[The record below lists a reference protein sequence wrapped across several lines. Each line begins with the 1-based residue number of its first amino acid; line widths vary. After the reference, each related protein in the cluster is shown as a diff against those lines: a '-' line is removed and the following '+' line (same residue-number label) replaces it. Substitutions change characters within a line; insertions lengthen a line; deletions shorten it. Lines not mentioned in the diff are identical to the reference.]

1 MQFSILFGQ
10 NLVYYHFY
18 KNAPGICHT
27 ILICVKLV
35 FIFDICSSVTHSIKF
50 AFAIHAECNNFS
62 TVSLYEIQ
70 ISLKG
75 AFEWINI
82 PGRVPPWQ
90 SCKIPQ
96 NMIKLYQIPAP
107 TEIPLNLWPCWAEN
121 TKKEGLKK
129 QKLYRMSTL
138 RLPDFTLK
146 SKNLFYQTSN
156 WGLILFTRRLYLC
169 IKSVFF
175 L

>member
-1 MQFSILFGQ
+1 MPEKGIHCVRCLGKPPAEELWNGKGRTSCSRSHPSLWLIRLE
-10 NLVYYHFY
+10 LVFFLHFFVSLIHHL
-18 KNAPGICHT
+18 PGIGICHT

-50 AFAIHAECNNFS
+50 AFALHAECNNFS
-62 TVSLYEIQ
+62 TVSLFELQ

-121 TKKEGLKK
+121 TK
-129 QKLYRMSTL
+129 
-138 RLPDFTLK
+138 
-146 SKNLFYQTSN
+146 
-156 WGLILFTRRLYLC
+156 
-169 IKSVFF
+169 
-175 L
+175 

>member
-1 MQFSILFGQ
+1 MPEKGIHCVRCLGKTTAEELWNGKGRTSCSRSHPSLWLIRLE
-10 NLVYYHFY
+10 LVFFLSLIHHL
-18 KNAPGICHT
+18 PEIGHT

-62 TVSLYEIQ
+62 TVSLFELQ

-121 TKKEGLKK
+121 TK
-129 QKLYRMSTL
+129 
-138 RLPDFTLK
+138 
-146 SKNLFYQTSN
+146 
-156 WGLILFTRRLYLC
+156 
-169 IKSVFF
+169 
-175 L
+175 